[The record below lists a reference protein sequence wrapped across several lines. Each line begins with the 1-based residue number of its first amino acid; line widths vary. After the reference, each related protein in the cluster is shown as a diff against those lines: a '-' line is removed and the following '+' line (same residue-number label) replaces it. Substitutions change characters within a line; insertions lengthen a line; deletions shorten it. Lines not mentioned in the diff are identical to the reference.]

1 MTQARPS
8 SGHSILLIGT
18 VDTKSAELAFLR
30 DCLVEA
36 GGRPVVMDVGVR
48 EQVHLTPDITN
59 RQVAVAA
66 GTTLEAV
73 AASVDENAAMQT
85 MTRGAVALA
94 LDALHDKRIH
104 GVLVLGGTMG
114 TDLALDVTAAL
125 PVGFPKFLIST
136 VSFSHLVP
144 PERLAPDLMAI
155 LWAGGLYGLNSVCR
169 SSLQMAAHAVLGACR
184 NAAPVV
190 PERPLIGITSLGT
203 SALRYIIALKPALEQ
218 RGYEV
223 AVFHSTGMGGRAF
236 ETLAAQRK
244 FAAVL
249 DLCLQEVA
257 NDVHGSIV
265 TAGSD
270 RLENAGRAGIPQI
283 VAPGAI
289 DMIDLPAWK
298 ETPVQYA
305 GRPRHAHNRLIASV
319 TSTAAERR
327 MVARMIAEK
336 LAAATGKV
344 KVIVPRQG
352 IQEWDRQG
360 QPLHEPEAHAAFV
373 EELGARL
380 KAAGVNAIDID
391 AHINDDAFTVAVL
404 ATFDAWIRSGIIT
417 RGLADAGANGLPA

>member
-1 MTQARPS
+1 MTESRPS
-8 SGHSILLIGT
+8 SSHSILLIGT

-30 DCLVEA
+30 DCLAEA
-36 GGRPVVMDVGVR
+36 GGRAVVMDVGVR
-48 EQVHLTPDITN
+48 EHAHFNPDITN
-59 RQVAVAA
+59 RQVAAAA

-73 AASVDENAAMQT
+73 ASSVDENAAMQA

-184 NAAPVV
+184 NAVPIV

-203 SALRYIIALKPALEQ
+203 SALRYIVALKPALEE

-236 ETLAAQRK
+236 ETLAAQNK

-298 ETPVQYA
+298 ETPAQYA
-305 GRPRHAHNRLIASV
+305 GRAYHAHNRLIASV
-319 TSTAAERR
+319 TSTASERCA
-327 MVARMIAEK
+327 VARAIAEK
-336 LAAATGKV
+336 LAMASGKV

-352 IQEWDRQG
+352 IQEWDREG

-373 EELGARL
+373 EEFSARL
-380 KAAGVNAIDID
+380 KAAGVDALGID
-391 AHINDDAFTVAVL
+391 AHINDAAFTDAVL
-404 ATFDAWIRSGIIT
+404 AIVDDWMRSGIIP
-417 RGLADAGANGLPA
+417 RGVTGINAVPA